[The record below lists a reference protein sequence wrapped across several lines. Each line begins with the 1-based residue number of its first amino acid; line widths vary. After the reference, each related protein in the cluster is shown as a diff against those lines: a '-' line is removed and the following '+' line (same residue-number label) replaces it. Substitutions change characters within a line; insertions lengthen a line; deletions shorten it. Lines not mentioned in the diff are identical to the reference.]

1 MNTEKIVVVGSFNI
15 DMVVRAD
22 KLPAPGETIL
32 GNDFFMNSGG
42 KGANQVVAV
51 SRLGKEK
58 PVFIAKIG
66 NDLLGKN
73 AMEVLRAENINTGYV
88 FIDPEIPTGVALITV
103 DKQGENSI
111 VVASGANARL
121 CIEDIDKAKA
131 KDIIEKSDIVLLQL
145 ETPIETVEYVAK
157 LAYRSGSK
165 VILNPAPMRNIPDSL
180 LKYLYAIVPNRI
192 EAEMLSGI
200 TIVDSNSA
208 CAAADAISRKGV
220 KNVIITMGE
229 SGAFVKCDGIFLHI
243 SAERREAI
251 DTTAAGD
258 TFCGAFCVGIS
269 EGLSVTDA
277 VKMANTAAGISV
289 TRKGA
294 QSSIPYRK
302 EVRI

>member
-1 MNTEKIVVVGSFNI
+1 MSAEKIVVVGSFNI
-15 DMVVRAD
+15 DMVVKAD
-22 KLPAPGETIL
+22 KLPVPGETIL
-32 GNDFFMNSGG
+32 GKDFFMNSGG
-42 KGANQVVAV
+42 KGANQAVAV
-51 SRLGKEK
+51 SRLGERK
-58 PVFIAKIG
+58 PVFIAKVG

-73 AMEVLRAENINTGYV
+73 AMEVLRSENIDTDYV
-88 FIDPEIPTGVALITV
+88 FIEPEMPTGVALITV
-103 DKQGENSI
+103 DEKGENSI

-121 CIEDIDKAKA
+121 SIEDINKA
-131 KDIIEKSDIVLLQL
+131 KDIIEKAEIVLLQL
-145 ETPIETVEYVAK
+145 ETPVETVEYVAK
-157 LAYRSGSK
+157 LAFQKGNK

-180 LKYLYAIVPNRI
+180 LKYLYAIIPNRV

-200 TIVDSNSA
+200 TIVDNDSA
-208 CAAADAISRKGV
+208 RAAADVISCKGV
-220 KNVIITMGE
+220 KNVIVTMGDK
-229 SGAFVKCDGIFLHI
+229 GAFVKCNGMFGNI
-243 SAERREAI
+243 SAEKREAV